1 MMGGGTRLLGIGGAW
16 GRRKRYIA
24 GHTGLVGSA
33 LLRRWA
39 GDAQAQTLVAARA
52 GLDLTDGPAVE
63 AWLSRAKPDEVI
75 IAAGRV
81 GGIAANASAPAQ
93 FLYDNL
99 MIEANLIHGAWAAGV
114 ERLLNFGSSCMY
126 PKRCP
131 QPMRPE
137 HLMSGA
143 MEPTSEPYAMAK
155 GAGLSLCASMNRQYG
170 TRYITAIPCT
180 LYGPGDNFNAAEAH
194 VLAALVRKF
203 HEAKARGERVRLWGS
218 GQARREFLYV
228 DDMAEACDFLL
239 QTYAGDEPVN
249 IGSGESC
256 AIRDLAELVADVVGF
271 HGEIDWDASQPDGAP
286 EKRLDSSVMRGL
298 GWSPRTDLRT
308 GLERTSH
315 WFLKHEEQRCVS
327 S

>member
-1 MMGGGTRLLGIGGAW
+1 MRTRT
-16 GRRKRYIA
+16 RYLA

-33 LLRRWA
+33 LLKRWA
-39 GDAQAQTLVAARA
+39 ARAETQTLVATRTE
-52 GLDLTDGPAVE
+52 LDLTDGRAVE

-137 HLMSGA
+137 HLMTGA
-143 MEPTSEPYAMAK
+143 MEPTSEPYAIAK
-155 GAGLSLCASMNRQYG
+155 WAGLALCSSLNRQYG

-180 LYGPGDNFNAAEAH
+180 LYGPGDNFDSAQAH

-203 HEAKARGERVRLWGS
+203 HEAKAHDERVRLWGS

-228 DDMAEACDFLL
+228 DDLAEACDLLL
-239 QTYAGDEPVN
+239 QASTGDEPVN
-249 IGSGESC
+249 VGSGESY
-256 AIRDLAELVADVVGF
+256 AIRDLAALVADVVGF

-298 GWSPRTDLRT
+298 GWSPSTDLRT
-308 GLERTSH
+308 GVERTYR
-315 WFLKHEEQRCVS
+315 WFLEHEEQPCVS

>member
-1 MMGGGTRLLGIGGAW
+1 METRARFL
-16 GRRKRYIA
+16 A

-39 GDAQAQTLVAARA
+39 DRPGLRTLTAAR
-52 GLDLTDGPAVE
+52 GELDLTDGRAVE
-63 AWLSRAKPDEVI
+63 AWLARAKPDEVV

-81 GGIAANASAPAQ
+81 GGIAANAAAPAQ

-114 ERLLNFGSSCMY
+114 KRLLNFGSSCMY

-137 HLMSGA
+137 HLGTGA
-143 MEPTSEPYAMAK
+143 MEPTSEPYALAK
-155 GAGLSLCASMNRQYG
+155 WAGLSLCASFNRQYG
-170 TRYITAIPCT
+170 TRYLTAIPCT
-180 LYGPGDNFNAAEAH
+180 LYGPGDSFDPAEAH

-203 HEAKARGERVRLWGS
+203 HEAKTQGAPARLWGS
-218 GQARREFLYV
+218 GAARREFLYV
-228 DDMAEACDFLL
+228 DDLAEACDMLL
-239 QTYAGDEPVN
+239 QADAGDEPVN
-249 IGSGESC
+249 VGSGESH
-256 AIRDLAELVADVVGF
+256 AIRDLAALVADVVGF
-271 HGEIDWDASQPDGAP
+271 RGEVQWDGSQPEGAP

-298 GWSPRTDLRT
+298 GWSPRTDLRA
-308 GLERTSH
+308 GVARTYR
-315 WFLKHEEQRCVS
+315 WFLEHEEQPCVS